1 MQVVR
6 VSCVGQS
13 AGCSWA
19 LVCIKPTGPSSL
31 SLFRCKFSVRGET
44 SRHLISVQPPE
55 GPSSF
60 FSHGCLRKMQVLDIS
75 ESERTKH
82 ENTCR

>member
-6 VSCVGQS
+6 MSCVGQS

-19 LVCIKPTGPSSL
+19 LVCIKSTGPSFL

-44 SRHLISVQPPE
+44 SRHLISVRPQLV
-55 GPSSF
+55 
-60 FSHGCLRKMQVLDIS
+60 FSDQNVIHVYLLSIAFALVNS
-75 ESERTKH
+75 EER
-82 ENTCR
+82 N